1 MRYGRLNDSPVCTNV
16 TLLVRRVV
24 DITEHV
30 A

>member
-1 MRYGRLNDSPVCTNV
+1 MRCGRLNNSSVCTNV